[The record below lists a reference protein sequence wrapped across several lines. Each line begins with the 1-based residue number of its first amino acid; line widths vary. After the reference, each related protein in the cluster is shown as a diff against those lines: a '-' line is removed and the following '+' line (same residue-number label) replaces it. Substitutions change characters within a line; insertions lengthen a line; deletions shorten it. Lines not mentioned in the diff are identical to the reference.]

1 MQIIPKKSSTFEVP
15 KNWGDADAPDSIKI
29 AMEQPVYH
37 IPALLNETLEGLAVK
52 ADGTYVDVTYGGGGH
67 SRAIL
72 ERLGPKGRLVGMDQ
86 DMDAWENRLDDSR
99 FTFAHG
105 NFVYLKNFMRYY
117 GIDGVDGILADLG
130 VSFHHFDAVERG
142 FTFRADAPLDMR
154 MNRSA
159 SFTAQELLNTYSE
172 ERLADV
178 LHLYGEL
185 RQSRRMAAAI
195 VKARPLS
202 TTGQLVEAVE
212 SLLKPAQMKK
222 ELSML
227 FQALR
232 IEVNGELDALRR
244 LLTQSRDLL
253 NPGGRLAIITYHSLE
268 DRLVKNFMRTGN
280 VEGKLEKDFFG
291 RVNTPWRVVTS
302 KVIVPSAE
310 EVERNPRSR
319 SAKLRVAELIA
330 TPERDKNRQ

>member
-1 MQIIPKKSSTFEVP
+1 
-15 KNWGDADAPDSIKI
+15 
-29 AMEQPVYH
+29 METPVYH
-37 IPALLNETLEGLAVK
+37 IPALLDETMAALAVD

-72 ERLGPKGRLVGMDQ
+72 ERLGPKGRLIGMDQ
-86 DMDAWENRLDDSR
+86 DMDAWENRLMDQR

-105 NFVYLKNFMRYY
+105 NFAYLKNFLRYY
-117 GIDGVDGILADLG
+117 GVDGVDGILADLG

-154 MNRSA
+154 MNRAA
-159 SFTAQELLNTYSE
+159 SFTAQELLNTYTE

-178 LHLYGEL
+178 LYLYGEL
-185 RQSRRMAAAI
+185 RQSRRLAAAI
-195 VKARPLS
+195 IKSRPLT
-202 TTGQLVEAVE
+202 TTGQLVDAVRP
-212 SLLKPAQMKK
+212 LLKPSQEKK
-222 ELSML
+222 ELSMV

-232 IEVNGELDALRR
+232 IQVNGELDALQS
-244 LLTQSRDLL
+244 LLSQSLEVL

-280 VEGKLEKDFFG
+280 IEGKQEKDFFG
-291 RVNTPWRVVTS
+291 RVCTPWRVVTG
-302 KVIVPSAE
+302 KPIVPSAE

-319 SAKLRVAELIA
+319 SAKLRVAEFVSQK
-330 TPERDKNRQ
+330 DKQQSHENQ